1 MKKTFKNIAM
11 MATALLALS
20 ACSSTKK
27 VSDNKSNDM
36 TSMTTEEDDI
46 DPEFMVLS
54 DAQYDLVKRNNQFA
68 LNLFS
73 EVKGLGSSVISPM
86 SVTYL
91 MAMLANGAEAS
102 TR

>member
-46 DPEFMVLS
+46 DP
-54 DAQYDLVKRNNQFA
+54 
-68 LNLFS
+68 
-73 EVKGLGSSVISPM
+73 
-86 SVTYL
+86 
-91 MAMLANGAEAS
+91 
-102 TR
+102 